1 MVPGGIPTCLSSSCT
16 PKALGL
22 WSEVLG
28 LWFFFYVR
36 GEARGF
42 VSRRLSSQSVTFP
55 IVSLLLLREVAVRAV
70 TRQPSGGLCDQFSR
84 G

>member
-1 MVPGGIPTCLSSSCT
+1 MSVLFLHPQGPG
-16 PKALGL
+16 ALVRGAGPL
-22 WSEVLG
+22 
-28 LWFFFYVR
+28 FFFYVR

>member
-1 MVPGGIPTCLSSSCT
+1 MVPGGIPPCLSSSCT

-22 WSEVLG
+22 WSDVLG
-28 LWFFFYVR
+28 LFFFHVR